1 MQKLSINYRHFFF
14 SMYFVNINWCK
25 VNQFGHTFCTPLL
38 AELWP
43 SDSTAKIG
51 RKLFAQCVGAAA
63 LFE

>member
-1 MQKLSINYRHFFF
+1 MQKLSVYYRHFFF
-14 SMYFVNINWCK
+14 SMYFVNINPYK
-25 VNQFGHTFCTPLL
+25 VNQLGHTFRTPVL

-43 SDSTAKIG
+43 ADSTAKRG